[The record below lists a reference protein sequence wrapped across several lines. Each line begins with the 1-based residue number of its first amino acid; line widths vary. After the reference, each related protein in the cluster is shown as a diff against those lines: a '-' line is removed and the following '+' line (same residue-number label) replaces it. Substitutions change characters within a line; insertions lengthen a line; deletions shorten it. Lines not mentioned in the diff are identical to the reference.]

1 MVFFYNIAGNSITK
15 YINAISRAIVNISGT
30 VIVWIFG
37 IILTLTLGKNYP
49 NYRWEQVKI

>member
-49 NYRWEQVKI
+49 NYKWEQV

>member
-30 VIVWIFG
+30 VIVWMFG
-37 IILTLTLGKNYP
+37 IILTLTVGKSHSNYE
-49 NYRWEQVKI
+49 W